1 MLARATAE
9 SIIPVERIAS
19 QIYVI
24 REQNVMIDSDLAALY
39 EVTTGNLNLA
49 VRRNKRRFPE
59 DFVFQLTSEEF
70 ESLLLQT
77 AIANGRGGRR
87 TPPFA
92 FTEHGVAMLS
102 SVLHS
107 DRAADVNVAIM
118 RTFIRLR
125 QVLGANEELAR
136 KVAQHDEEIGALFE
150 HIQGLLEPPE
160 PPKRF
165 SREGRRGL
173 ERVRGIV
180 SRKTSHRASSRL
192 APLSPRT
199 SYCPL
204 GTCAPSIPLSARN
217 LWSFL
222 YSSRY
227 FAALIVFGLKKI
239 LISSAFACGVS
250 MQSGAICWMSILARS
265 DMA

>member
-1 MLARATAE
+1 MARAKSE
-9 SIIPVERIAS
+9 GIIPLERIAA

-59 DFVFQLTSEEF
+59 DFVFQLTGEEF

-77 AIANGRGGRR
+77 AIAKGRGGRR
-87 TPPFA
+87 SPPFA

-107 DRAADVNVAIM
+107 DHAADVNVAIM

-136 KVAQHDEEIGALFE
+136 KVAQHDEEIGILFE
-150 HIQGLLEPPE
+150 HIQGLLEQPE
-160 PPKRF
+160 LPQKRRIGF
-165 SREGRRGL
+165 HVKDDE
-173 ERVRGIV
+173 
-180 SRKTSHRASSRL
+180 
-192 APLSPRT
+192 
-199 SYCPL
+199 
-204 GTCAPSIPLSARN
+204 
-217 LWSFL
+217 
-222 YSSRY
+222 
-227 FAALIVFGLKKI
+227 
-239 LISSAFACGVS
+239 
-250 MQSGAICWMSILARS
+250 
-265 DMA
+265 D